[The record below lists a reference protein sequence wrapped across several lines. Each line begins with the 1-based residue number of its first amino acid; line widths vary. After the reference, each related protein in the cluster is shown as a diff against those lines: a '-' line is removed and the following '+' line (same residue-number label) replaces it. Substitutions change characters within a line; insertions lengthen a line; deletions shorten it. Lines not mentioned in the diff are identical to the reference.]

1 MRKEA
6 EIYYGI
12 SDPDIESCALGPK
25 KRGRKY
31 QPLRLHEASLPE
43 SSILLSNAVGGRND
57 GVRTMRPLPGAGFI
71 DIDRGTE
78 LSIS

>member
-1 MRKEA
+1 MVYLTR
-6 EIYYGI
+6 ILNRVHWG
-12 SDPDIESCALGPK
+12 PRNGVESTSH
-25 KRGRKY
+25 
-31 QPLRLHEASLPE
+31 LRLHEASLPE

-78 LSIS
+78 VGIS